1 MGEQETSGN
10 QTLGV
15 VFMTLGV
22 GMMVSM
28 GSTLGVAFIGTGLP
42 FLVLGIIFMNRKE
55 GDGE

>member
-1 MGEQETSGN
+1 MGEEKTSSN

-15 VFMTLGV
+15 VFMTIGA
-22 GMMVSM
+22 GMMISM
-28 GSTLGVAFIGTGLP
+28 GLTLGVAFIGTGLP